1 MKTNIFQIK
10 RLMLLVW
17 LYLFFSDIRDTYL
30 NYLIY
35 KENAEACVDEDGNK
49 INLQIGSIHS
59 CYKAEID
66 KRVPSPFVIRI
77 ADEIY
82 NVEKLTGLYRG
93 GAVDIIQIRRDNK
106 KYDTNGYEIY
116 IGTKSVLL
124 PMEKIRVVICP
135 SEYSFECC
143 QDTLSESI
151 KGLVDHEVFH
161 AIDDHFGV
169 LSSNPFW
176 VKQFKRMSKKNN
188 YSKNSIFSFVDKVLN
203 DDITVIQCNKN
214 TAEFFAAFVGTLYS
228 ETWEDR
234 ISKSWLSFRNKDDYR
249 STLYVLKEIANSKK
263 ILKNSDFSRLIKKR
277 IKFLSRVKNQ
287 QSNFKKA
294 LKSRNLARFFLF

>member
-1 MKTNIFQIK
+1 METKISDIK
-10 RLMLLVW
+10 KLVLLIS
-17 LYLFFSDIRDTYL
+17 LYLFFFDINNIYL

-49 INLQIGSIHS
+49 VNLQIGSIHS
-59 CYKAEID
+59 CYRAEID

-93 GAVDIIQIRRDNK
+93 GAVDIIQIRRDYK

-116 IGTKSVLL
+116 IGTKSFL

-161 AIDDHFGV
+161 AIDDHFGI
-169 LSSNPFW
+169 LSRNPIW
-176 VKQFKRMSKKNN
+176 AKQFKRISRKNN
-188 YSKNSIFSFVDKVLN
+188 YSKNSIFSFVDKVL
-203 DDITVIQCNKN
+203 DDNVAVIQCNKN
-214 TAEFFAAFVGTLYS
+214 AAEFFAAFVGTLYS
-228 ETWEDR
+228 ETWESR
-234 ISKSWLSFRNKDDYR
+234 ISKSWYSFRNKDDYR
-249 STLYVLKEIANSKK
+249 STLYALREIVGSKK
-263 ILKNSDFSRLIKKR
+263 VLNNSDFSQLIKKR
-277 IKFLSRVKNQ
+277 IKFLGRIKNQSSNIKKVKN
-287 QSNFKKA
+287 
-294 LKSRNLARFFLF
+294 LTI